1 MSYNTT
7 TGVFR
12 MDKKAIAERLRAL
25 ASDDNKR
32 SKAARLRDVID
43 DVEFALAAGVNRSS
57 VLEELA
63 AQGLEMTIATF
74 DTTMK
79 RIRQKRNKTSIASFK
94 SVSQPQGQSTKSRE
108 VQPVVEAETESVSS
122 VVGSHNPADLDS
134 IIGSKPDLAALAK
147 LAKRTKK

>member
-1 MSYNTT
+1 
-7 TGVFR
+7 

-63 AQGLEMTIATF
+63 TYGLEMTLATF

-79 RIRQKRNKTSIASFK
+79 RIRQKRNKTSIASVK
-94 SVSQPQGQSTKSRE
+94 SVSQPQGQPTKPRE
-108 VQPVVEAETESVSS
+108 APPVEETETDSEST
-122 VVGSHNPADLDS
+122 VVGSHNPADLDK
-134 IIGSKPDLAALAK
+134 IIGSKPDLEALAK

>member
-1 MSYNTT
+1 
-7 TGVFR
+7 

-43 DVEFALAAGVNRSS
+43 DVEFALAAGVTRSS

-63 AQGLEMTIATF
+63 AHGLEMTLATF
-74 DTTMK
+74 DTTLK
-79 RIRQKRNKTSIASFK
+79 RIRQKRNKTSITSVK
-94 SVSQPQGQSTKSRE
+94 SISQSQGQPTKPHE
-108 VQPVVEAETESVSS
+108 VPPVVETESVSS
-122 VVGSHNPADLDS
+122 LVGSHNPADLDE